1 MGFCHKTDMLALLG
15 SLEEHEPHDLSSW
28 WQRAKSMAEQ
38 RGIPLTP
45 GQKFSCFPCKKGYVF
60 TTKLW
65 LLQSP

>member
-1 MGFCHKTDMLALLG
+1 MCFYHETDMLALPG
-15 SLEEHEPHDLSSW
+15 SLEEHELHGLSSW

-45 GQKFSCFPCKKGYVF
+45 GQKFSCFQCKKGYMF
-60 TTKLW
+60 TTNLW